1 VEQKEAFEELKYIFT
16 MKLVLV
22 VLDLNKE
29 LKVEMDASDYVI
41 GGVLS
46 MCKYER

>member
-1 VEQKEAFEELKYIFT
+1 VKQKEAFEELKYIFT

-29 LKVEMDASDYVI
+29 LKVEMDTSDYVI